1 MFFSLHTCLIRVKI
15 WNQIIEP
22 KEGKKVTGLLGRFT
36 SQSRTF
42 FRSKTKMVESTKHLK
57 SSCWPTIDH
66 VAHHMGQ
73 SVKKKKKKGIS
84 HYQQLIRTQAFFL
97 SSLEYQPGTEQ
108 LWYSTC
114 PIRDG
119 HVDFSKNWICKP
131 SCCRCSIAYRLLF
144 ANHVRSCSISP

>member
-1 MFFSLHTCLIRVKI
+1 MFFSLHTCLFRVKI

-73 SVKKKKKKGIS
+73 SVKKKKKKRHKSLSAADTDTG
-84 HYQQLIRTQAFFL
+84 FL
-97 SSLEYQPGTEQ
+97 SKLFRVSARHWAAVVFNMSHQGRT
-108 LWYSTC
+108 
-114 PIRDG
+114 R
-119 HVDFSKNWICKP
+119 
-131 SCCRCSIAYRLLF
+131 RLLQELNLQTF
-144 ANHVRSCSISP
+144 LLQMLNRLQATFC